1 MKFFIFLKLYI
12 FDVLVNFKCLSL
24 EMYGN
29 SNLQT
34 KNQMVFYNSLWFY
47 DVIKTTANEIKKMTH
62 FWGNKQKK
70 NKTKS
75 L

>member
-1 MKFFIFLKLYI
+1 
-12 FDVLVNFKCLSL
+12 
-24 EMYGN
+24 MYGN